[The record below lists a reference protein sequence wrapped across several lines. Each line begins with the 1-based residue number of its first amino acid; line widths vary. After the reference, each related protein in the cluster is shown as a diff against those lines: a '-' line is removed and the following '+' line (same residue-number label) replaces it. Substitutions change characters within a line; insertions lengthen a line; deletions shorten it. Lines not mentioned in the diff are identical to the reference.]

1 MKAAYLDSSVVL
13 RVVLGQPHNLAAL
26 LPELE
31 PVTSALTQV
40 ECLRALDRLRFAD
53 PSLSE
58 ALADK
63 WAVLARV
70 FRSLSVVRLGPRILS
85 DAGQPRPLPLAT
97 LDALHLA
104 TAGAARARR
113 FPELAFA
120 THDRQLGRAAAAAGF
135 EVIGV

>member
-1 MKAAYLDSSVVL
+1 MRAAYLDSSVIL

-31 PVTSALTQV
+31 PFTSVLTQV
-40 ECLRALDRLRFAD
+40 ECRRALDRLRFAD

-58 ALADK
+58 ALVDK
-63 WAVLARV
+63 WALLARV
-70 FRSLSVVRLGPRILS
+70 FRSLSVVQLGPRILS
-85 DAGQPRPLPLAT
+85 GAGQPLPLPLAT

-104 TAGAARARR
+104 TAGVVRERR
-113 FPELAFA
+113 RPDLAFA
-120 THDRQLGRAAAAAGF
+120 THDRQLGRAAAAMGF